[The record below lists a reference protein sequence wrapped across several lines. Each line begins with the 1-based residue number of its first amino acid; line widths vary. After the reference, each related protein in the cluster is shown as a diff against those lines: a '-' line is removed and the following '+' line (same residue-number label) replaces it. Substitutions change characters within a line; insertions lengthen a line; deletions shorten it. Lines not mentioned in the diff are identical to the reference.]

1 MRRTSTSA
9 VLYSYVKLFITR
21 ALKTYMST
29 QRRVLLLSTTP
40 VAIGDSLTTQLTDWL
55 VSSEPCTTK
64 PGNRID
70 HMYDVIVAM
79 IPSFVCM
86 LKRVEHPFIS
96 SLSW

>member
-1 MRRTSTSA
+1 MRHTITSA
-9 VLYSYVKLFITR
+9 VLMYSYVKVFITL

-55 VSSEPCTTK
+55 VSSDPCTTK

-70 HMYDVIVAM
+70 HMYDVSVIM
-79 IPSFVCM
+79 IRLFMCM
-86 LKRVEHPFIS
+86 LKRV
-96 SLSW
+96 